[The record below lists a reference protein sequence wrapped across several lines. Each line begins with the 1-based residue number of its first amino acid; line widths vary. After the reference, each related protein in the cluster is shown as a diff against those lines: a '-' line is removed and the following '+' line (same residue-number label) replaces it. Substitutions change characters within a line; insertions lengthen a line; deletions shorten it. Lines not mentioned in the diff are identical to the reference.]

1 MGSLVLHASTILV
14 LQFHVLLDI
23 PLSTPMQLPSVR
35 PKPKL
40 IQLIST
46 TDTTDTLDWVISD
59 MDMEDMAMHMPMAP
73 IHMEYTPDM
82 VLPHPTPLPH
92 TLSTPLVSEYVLTTL
107 VLKFHASLYRYE
119 SCLKKIYDQEH
130 CC

>member
-14 LQFHVLLDI
+14 LLFHVLLDI
-23 PLSTPMQLPSVR
+23 PLSTPMLLPSVR

-82 VLPHPTPLPH
+82 VLPHQTQPPH
-92 TLSTPLVSEYVLTTL
+92 TLSTLLVSEYVLTTL
-107 VLKFHASLYRYE
+107 ALKFHANLHSYNNH
-119 SCLKKIYDQEH
+119 LKKI
-130 CC
+130 